1 MFRERHRY
9 GKSIFGLEIHTRS
22 MLCITELYSLFYINK
37 TKIIKFSV
45 YNELTYIALAHW
57 IIGDGTDSYS
67 INYVVMLINI
77 LIIKYDIH
85 CTIRY
90 YSFLIIYV
98 YKIYM
103 PKLRSIVEPFMHISM
118 MYKLGKKKEN
128 WLSGLKW

>member
-1 MFRERHRY
+1 MF
-9 GKSIFGLEIHTRS
+9 
-22 MLCITELYSLFYINK
+22 CITELYSIFYINK

-67 INYVVMLINI
+67 IKYVVMLINI

-90 YSFLIIYV
+90 YNFPIIYV
-98 YKIYM
+98 YKRYM